1 MALFARSNCFPTYGI
16 ATQDSEL
23 LVLDQNGFD
32 RLQERNS
39 AAAVALLRAIGRYQ
53 SRALRW
59 SSREI
64 HRLAQW

>member
-1 MALFARSNCFPTYGI
+1 MT
-16 ATQDSEL
+16 AT
-23 LVLDQNGFD
+23 V
-32 RLQERNS
+32 
-39 AAAVALLRAIGRYQ
+39 VALLRAIGRYQ